1 MKRIAKMLAVL
12 APVYLLGAAYPDAR
26 AEVKA
31 EKDSPKASDTLESR
45 PDQEPLEKARFIEKM
60 SLIMEDWERR
70 IAGYQ
75 ARIERAASE
84 VEEETGEQ
92 LNNAWRAAQT
102 QWHALLGA
110 SSQTWEQTKAAFE
123 QAMADLEQVWEQ
135 VTTEKPAQ

>member
-1 MKRIAKMLAVL
+1 MKRIAKTIAML
-12 APVYLLGAAYPDAR
+12 APVYLLGAAYPNAK

-31 EKDSPKASDTLESR
+31 EKDPPEASDALEAR
-45 PDQEPLEKARFIEKM
+45 PDQEPLEKASFIEKM
-60 SLIMEDWERR
+60 SWRMEDWERR

-75 ARIERAASE
+75 ARIEREALE

-123 QAMADLEQVWEQ
+123 QAIADLEQVWEQ
-135 VTTEKPAQ
+135 VTTEKPAK

>member
-31 EKDSPKASDTLESR
+31 EKDSKASDTLESR

-75 ARIERAASE
+75 ARIEREASE